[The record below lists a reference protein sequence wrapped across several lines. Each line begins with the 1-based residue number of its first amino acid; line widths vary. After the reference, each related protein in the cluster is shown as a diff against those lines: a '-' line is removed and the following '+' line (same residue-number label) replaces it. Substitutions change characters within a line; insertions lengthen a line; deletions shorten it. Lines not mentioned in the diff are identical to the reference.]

1 MTSPITHNFIQQLT
15 LTEKASLVS
24 GKDFWFTAGIDRLN
38 LEKIMM
44 TDGPSGLRKQ
54 ADSADALGLN
64 QSVKAITFP
73 ASALTAASFDRQ
85 ALTTLGENLGE
96 AAKNEGVSVLLGPG
110 INMKRSPLAGR
121 NFEYF
126 SEDPLVAGELGAAY
140 VEGVQSQDVG
150 VSVKHFAANN
160 RENQRFTSSS
170 NMSERALREI
180 YLSAFERI
188 VVNAHPATL
197 MCSYNAIN
205 GTLNSQNFKLLT
217 KILRDE
223 WGFDGVVMSD
233 WGAVA
238 DHVAALRAGLDL
250 EMPGKGPQSTTEIV
264 ESVKHG
270 DLTEATLDI
279 AVKRVLQMVHDWHV
293 DSQPKAYDKDAQH
306 EFARKLAANSMV
318 LLKNDD
324 QTLPLASIKDVAIL
338 GELAD
343 KPRYQGGGSS
353 HVNAY
358 RITTPLA
365 VAQAAGNANYQAAYS
380 LDATESDADQLA
392 KAVATAKQAAKV
404 VIFAGVPEALESE
417 GFDKTTMALPD
428 NQNELIK
435 QVAAVNPHTIVVL
448 QNGSAVEMPWA
459 DDVAAILETYLAG
472 EAVGEATW
480 DVLTGAVNPS
490 GKLAESFPLKLADN
504 PTFGTFNASPL
515 TETYHDDIFVGYRY
529 YDLKQRAVR
538 FPFGYGLSYTHF
550 SYHDLTVTD
559 RDQSV
564 EVSYQITNDGD
575 VAGQEISQVYVANHA
590 SQVEMPVKEL
600 RDFAKTTLAA
610 GETKTVTR
618 TLPRR
623 AFSWYNADTSNWQ
636 MDDGR
641 YTILVGRSSRDLDL
655 HQDITLAWNPQT
667 TAPITTNTYIGA
679 VMSRP
684 ELRSA
689 LEATGIAKNFDA
701 LAGDDTNSEM
711 MKNMPLRS
719 AIMIGVSTEQLDAFL
734 KLANQPQQPET
745 VR

>member
-1 MTSPITHNFIQQLT
+1 MTSIISNDFIQQLT

-85 ALTTLGENLGE
+85 SLTTLGKNLGE

-110 INMKRSPLAGR
+110 VNIKRSPLAGR

-126 SEDPLVAGELGAAY
+126 SEDPLVAGELGTAY
-140 VEGVQSQDVG
+140 VKGVQSQGVG

-264 ESVKHG
+264 DAVNHG
-270 DLTEATLDI
+270 ELTMTTLDI
-279 AVKRVLQMVHDWHV
+279 AVKRVLKMIHDWRV
-293 DSQPKAYDKDAQH
+293 DSQVTAYDKDSQH
-306 EFARKLAANSMV
+306 QFARQLAANSMV
-318 LLKNDD
+318 LLKNDNH
-324 QTLPLASIKDVAIL
+324 TLPLSDIKDVAIL
-338 GELAD
+338 GELAA

-358 RITTPLA
+358 QITTPLE
-365 VAQAAGNANYQAAYS
+365 VAQNAGNTNYLAAYDLNENTPNS
-380 LDATESDADQLA
+380 KQINNAVTVA
-392 KAVATAKQAAKV
+392 KNASSV

-417 GFDKTTMALPD
+417 GFDKTSMSLPD
-428 NQNELIK
+428 NQNTLIK
-435 QVAAVNPHTIVVL
+435 QVAAVNDHTIVVL
-448 QNGSAVEMPWA
+448 QNGSAIEMPWV

-480 DVLTGAVNPS
+480 DVLTGTVNPS
-490 GKLAESFPLKLADN
+490 GKLAETFPIQLADN

-515 TETYHDDIFVGYRY
+515 VENYHDDIFVGYRY

-550 SYHDLTVTD
+550 SYHNLSVTVQ
-559 RDQSV
+559 DQSV
-564 EVSYQITNDGD
+564 QVSYQITNDGD
-575 VAGQEISQVYVANHA
+575 LAGKEISQIYVSNQA
-590 SQVEMPVKEL
+590 SQVEMPTKEL
-600 RDFAKTTLAA
+600 RDFDKTELAA
-610 GETKTVTR
+610 GETKTITR
-618 TLPRR
+618 NLSRR
-623 AFSWYNADTSNWQ
+623 AFSWYNPETSNWQ

-641 YTILVGRSSRDLDL
+641 YTILVGKSSRELVL
-655 HQDITLAWNPQT
+655 TQDITLNWNPAT
-667 TAPITTNTYIGA
+667 GANVTANTYIGD
-679 VMSRP
+679 VMNRP
-684 ELRSA
+684 ELRHA
-689 LEATGIAKNFDA
+689 LEQTGMAKSFDQ
-701 LAGDDTNSEM
+701 LANDDTNSEM

-719 AIMIGVSTEQLDAFL
+719 AIMVGVSVDQLNEFL
-734 KLANQPQQPET
+734 KLANN
-745 VR
+745 R